1 MVRSMGRWPVVLG
14 TTTAAFLVFLVRSWL
29 DWRFVYGNFMPATD
43 GVTLGLA
50 LGVYVLV
57 CLAWLVAIVGIAR
70 EVRAAVK
77 AALVLAGLLL
87 VLGGLATTFSLC
99 QTPCATPFMDVAN
112 FGGLIIGLEAALA
125 AWARLR
131 EPA

>member
-1 MVRSMGRWPVVLG
+1 MLRSMGRWPVVLG
-14 TTTAAFLVFLVRSWL
+14 TTTAAFLAFLVRSWL
-29 DWRFVYGNFMPATD
+29 DWRFVYGEFIPATD
-43 GVTLGLA
+43 GVTMGLA
-50 LGVYVLV
+50 IGVYVLV

-70 EVRAAVK
+70 EQRVATKGAF
-77 AALVLAGLLL
+77 VLALMLL

-112 FGGLIIGLEAALA
+112 FAGIVIGLEAAIA
-125 AWARLR
+125 AWTRLR